1 MTIEELLGASAD
13 SLEAM
18 NDEQLK
24 DYLKDIT
31 SLEPKSFG
39 RVLISDDCPIPGSKK
54 TKKRKVSI
62 ESEIEAMKK
71 EIEGL

>member
-13 SLEAM
+13 SLKAM

-24 DYLKDIT
+24 THLKDVT

-54 TKKRKVSI
+54 NKKRKVSI

-71 EIEGL
+71 ELDL